1 MLPQIDSDQHDLFY
15 IVHEIS
21 GIYFKPLP
29 QSVKLPAMRT
39 LLTTLHSKYIH
50 PSLALPY
57 LASFCSAKK
66 CGELSITEFTT
77 HEPRENII
85 AEIMRHQADVIAFSV
100 YIWNRTATLDV
111 IDALFAINPQQRIVL
126 GGPEVSF
133 EQDDQIWQDHPGI
146 TAIIRGEGEQPLHD
160 LLQQWQTQQE
170 IGPINRVS
178 QRHNKQILHG
188 NDSAPLADL
197 DTIPSPFTNGLM
209 DCSRGFVYY
218 ETSRGCPYRC
228 AFCMSALDDQVRSFS
243 QERIERDLLWLLNNE
258 VGKIKLVDRTFN
270 YNPKRALKLFKF
282 ILKHNR
288 SSHIH
293 FEIGAHLLNEE
304 TLAFLE
310 QVPEDMFQFEVGVQ
324 SVLPATLER
333 IQRNAPLELLET
345 NVRFL
350 LNRTKIHL
358 HLDLIAGLPGETFA
372 QMLSGID
379 HVMNMNPQHLQIETV
394 KLLPGAPLRLQADEL
409 GLKFDPNPPYR
420 TLRTP
425 DMDFTDL
432 ERVRGISRL
441 LDITW
446 NSNRGKRF
454 IVQLKQ
460 HYGTM
465 AKGLAALENFW
476 QQQGL
481 LRFPLSQKEIYEN
494 LALFIQYAIPAQF
507 QEMTTEAL
515 CRDYA
520 LSERIIPTKAP
531 SFFNVDLTETEQLW
545 VKQNVTEKR
554 EEIKGQGIKLQFFA
568 AWFHCSTNNNLPQS
582 RRVHL
587 FLYLTATA
595 KKMCTSERIIN
606 SAELPSLNAADKRK
620 PLQSDQ

>member
-1 MLPQIDSDQHDLFY
+1 M
-15 IVHEIS
+15 
-21 GIYFKPLP
+21 K
-29 QSVKLPAMRT
+29 T

-57 LASFCSAKK
+57 LASFCSAKN
-66 CGELSITEFTT
+66 CGELTITEFTT

-85 AEIMRHQADVIAFSV
+85 AEIMNHQADVIAFSV

-111 IDALFAINPQQRIVL
+111 VDALYAINPQQRIVL
-126 GGPEVSF
+126 GGPEISF
-133 EQDDQIWQDHPGI
+133 EQDDQIWHDHPGI
-146 TAIIRGEGEQPLHD
+146 TAIVRGEGEQPLHD
-160 LLQQWQTQQE
+160 LLQQWQTDQE
-170 IGPINRVS
+170 VYPLNRVS
-178 QRHNKQILHG
+178 QRYNKQILHG
-188 NDSAPLADL
+188 DNSSPLTNL
-197 DTIPSPFTNGLM
+197 DTIPSPFEMGLM

-243 QERIERDLLWLLNNE
+243 QERIERDLLWLLNNK

-270 YNPKRALKLFKF
+270 YDPKRALRLFKF

-293 FEIGAHLLNEE
+293 FEIGAHLLNDE
-304 TLAFLE
+304 TLEFLK
-310 QVPEDMFQFEVGVQ
+310 QVPEDVFQFEIGVQ
-324 SVLPATLER
+324 SVLPATLKR
-333 IQRNAPLELLET
+333 IQRNAPLDTLEK

-350 LNRTKIHL
+350 LRHTKIHL
-358 HLDLIAGLPGETFA
+358 HLDLIAGLPGETFE
-372 QMLSGID
+372 QMLNGID
-379 HVMNMNPQHLQIETV
+379 HVMNMDPQHLQIETV
-394 KLLPGAPLRLQADEL
+394 KLLPGAPLRQQASEI
-409 GLKFDPNPPYR
+409 GLRFDPNPPYR

-425 DMDFTDL
+425 DMNFNDL

-454 IVQLKQ
+454 IGQLKQ

-465 AKGLAALENFW
+465 AKGLAALEKFW

-494 LALFIQYAIPAQF
+494 LALFIQHAIPAQL
-507 QEMTTEAL
+507 QETTIEAL
-515 CRDYA
+515 CRDFA
-520 LSERIIPTKAP
+520 LSERIISTKAP
-531 SFFNVDLTETEQLW
+531 DFFNVDLTEIEQLW
-545 VKQNVTEKR
+545 VKQNITEKR
-554 EEIKGQGIKLQFFA
+554 QEIKGQGIKLQFFA
-568 AWFHCSTNNNLPQS
+568 AWFHCSANNSQAQS

-595 KKMCTSERIIN
+595 KKMRTVELTIN
-606 SAELPSLNAADKRK
+606 SAELTSLNAADGHE
-620 PLQSDQ
+620 PL